1 LGTSQTWSNSRKG
14 WVNENS
20 SVQVLFLQILL
31 VCSDL
36 QLTLFYVFSNSEYIS
51 DKSGK
56 SIMVGYFLRLR
67 KAG

>member
-1 LGTSQTWSNSRKG
+1 M
-14 WVNENS
+14 
-20 SVQVLFLQILL
+20 QVLFLQILL

-56 SIMVGYFLRLR
+56 SIMVAYFLRQR